1 MAIAVRSEDA
11 PEDVLLGIKGSGPA
25 LYSAPGRAATWLVA
39 SEGPATCSPRPSYR
53 TRDPRQGQRG
63 LQPGDPRGH
72 ERGGELGGAHVAPP
86 PNLEEWRNFAHNLPA
101 TELYK

>member
-1 MAIAVRSEDA
+1 MRPCNLFPT
-11 PEDVLLGIKGSGPA
+11 PELPPKGPA
-25 LYSAPGRAATWLVA
+25 A
-39 SEGPATCSPRPSYR
+39 GPAGAAIGRP
-53 TRDPRQGQRG
+53 QG
-63 LQPGDPRGH
+63 GH